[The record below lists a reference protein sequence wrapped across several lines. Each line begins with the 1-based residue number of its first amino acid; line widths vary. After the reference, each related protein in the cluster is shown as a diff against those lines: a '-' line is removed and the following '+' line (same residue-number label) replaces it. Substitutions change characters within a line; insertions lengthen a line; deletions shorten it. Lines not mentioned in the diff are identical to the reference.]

1 MTSGGDRVS
10 WGGNGPD
17 ARLRAGRPGRGAVL
31 ASAWAWAWAVLAA
44 APAGAV
50 TLQDQLLLLLRDN
63 PQISRARDEV
73 GAAREGENVAD
84 ASFLPEVALS
94 GDGGYEN
101 TDSPAT
107 RRSGR
112 GDFSTSRYTQS
123 LTVTQNLFDGLA
135 STEGRRQAEFST
147 RIAEQTLRS
156 TTQSVILEGAT
167 AYLNVLRQ
175 SELVRLARGNER
187 TIRIQ
192 LELEDERVQRGSGI
206 AVDVLLAK
214 SRLQLAKERRVAFE
228 TGLRD
233 AVSRYA
239 QTFGQAPDVADLT
252 PPESPRHLLPPDLGG
267 AVAMIQEENPAI
279 RASGFEVDL
288 ADAQRGAA
296 RSGYFPRVDLIGAQ
310 NWEKDFDGTRGIERN
325 YSVIVQFNWDLFS
338 GFATQSGVAQ
348 AAKRYSAA
356 RGNARFVERKA
367 VEQLELSWHAYDSTR
382 ERREL
387 LRNAVNIAGEVFDSR
402 KSLRDSGKETAI
414 NVLDAENELL
424 NACIN
429 FVNAEFDNRISVFQV
444 LFSLGR
450 LDPQALGIADDG
462 TAALPATDVAAAPAA
477 DEGVLAAGGCPVED
491 G

>member
-1 MTSGGDRVS
+1 MSAVRRTR
-10 WGGNGPD
+10 
-17 ARLRAGRPGRGAVL
+17 RAVPAIVGTA
-31 ASAWAWAWAVLAA
+31 ASLVVP
-44 APAGAV
+44 PAGAA
-50 TLQDQLLLLLRDN
+50 TLQDQLQLLLRDN
-63 PQISRARDEV
+63 PQIARARDDV
-73 GAAREGENVAD
+73 GAAREGENIAD
-84 ASFLPEVALS
+84 APFLPEVTLS

-123 LTVTQNLFDGLA
+123 LTVTQNLFDGQA
-135 STEGRRQAEFST
+135 STQGRRQAEFST

-175 SELVRLARGNER
+175 SELVKLARGNER
-187 TIRIQ
+187 TIRTQ

-233 AVSRYA
+233 AVSRYV
-239 QTFGQAPDVADLT
+239 QTFGQAPDVAALT
-252 PPESPRHLLPPDLGG
+252 LPQSPQYLLPTDLGG
-267 AVAMIQEENPAI
+267 AVTMLQEENPAI

-288 ADAQRGAA
+288 ADAQRGSA
-296 RSGYFPRVDLIGAQ
+296 RSGFFPRIDLIGEQ

-338 GFATQSGVAQ
+338 GFATQAGVAR
-348 AAKRYSAA
+348 AAKQYSAA

-367 VEQLELSWHAYDSTR
+367 VEQLELSWHAFESTR

-402 KSLRDSGKETAI
+402 QRLRDSGKETAI

-429 FVNAEFDNRISVFQV
+429 FVNADFDNRISVFQV

-450 LDPQALGIADDG
+450 LDPTTLGIAEDVTG
-462 TAALPATDVAAAPAA
+462 TSPLAADAPELTGASDAIAAA
-477 DEGVLAAGGCPVED
+477 GCRLEN

>member
-1 MTSGGDRVS
+1 MGLTYRAVRTPLRRTCGTFLATICVSGTLTV
-10 WGGNGPD
+10 
-17 ARLRAGRPGRGAVL
+17 
-31 ASAWAWAWAVLAA
+31 
-44 APAGAV
+44 APASAV
-50 TLQDQLLLLLRDN
+50 TLKDQLQLLLRDN
-63 PQISRARDEV
+63 PQIARARDDV
-73 GAAREGENVAD
+73 GAAREGENIAN
-84 ASFLPEVALS
+84 APFLPEVTVS

-123 LTVTQNLFDGLA
+123 LTVTQNLFDGQA
-135 STEGRRQAEFST
+135 STQGRRQAEFST

-175 SELVRLARGNER
+175 TELVKLARGNER
-187 TIRIQ
+187 TIRTQ

-233 AVSRYA
+233 AVSRYT
-239 QTFGQAPDVADLT
+239 QTFGQSPDVADLS
-252 PPESPRHLLPPDLGG
+252 PPQIPRYLLPPDLEG
-267 AVAMIQEENPAI
+267 AISMVQDENPAI

-288 ADAQRGAA
+288 ADAQRSSA
-296 RSGYFPRVDLIGAQ
+296 RSGFFPRVDLIGEQ

-338 GFATQSGVAQ
+338 GFATQAGVAQ
-348 AAKRYSAA
+348 AAKQYSAA

-367 VEQLELSWHAYDSTR
+367 VEQLELSWHAFEST
-382 ERREL
+382 EQRRDL

-402 KSLRDSGKETAI
+402 KRLRDSGKETAI

-429 FVNAEFDNRISVFQV
+429 FVNADFDNQISVFQV

-450 LDPQALGIADDG
+450 LDPEALGVADDVTG
-462 TAALPATDVAAAPAA
+462 TSPLAA
-477 DEGVLAAGGCPVED
+477 DAPELTARGDALSAVGCRIAN

>member
-1 MTSGGDRVS
+1 MCLSYRVTRT
-10 WGGNGPD
+10 
-17 ARLRAGRPGRGAVL
+17 AVRQRCGA
-31 ASAWAWAWAVLAA
+31 LAA
-44 APAGAV
+44 GAFMAAAFVAQPAGAV
-50 TLQDQLLLLLRDN
+50 TLKDELQLLLRDN
-63 PQISRARDEV
+63 PQIARARDNV
-73 GAAREGENVAD
+73 GAAQEGENIAD
-84 ASFLPEVALS
+84 APFLPEVTLS
-94 GDGGYEN
+94 ADGGYEN
-101 TDSPAT
+101 TDSPST

-123 LTVTQNLFDGLA
+123 LTVTQNLFDGQA
-135 STEGRRQAEFST
+135 STQGRRQAEFST
-147 RIAEQTLRS
+147 RIAEQSLRS

-175 SELVRLARGNER
+175 SELVKLARGNER

-233 AVSRYA
+233 AVSRYT

-252 PPESPRHLLPPDLGG
+252 LPQSPGHLLPPALGDG
-267 AVAMIQEENPAI
+267 IASIQDENPAI
-279 RASGFEVDL
+279 RASEFEVEL
-288 ADAQRGAA
+288 ADAQRNSVRA
-296 RSGYFPRVDLIGAQ
+296 GYFPRVDLIGAQ

-338 GFATQSGVAQ
+338 GFSTQSGVAQ
-348 AAKRYSAA
+348 AAKQYSAA
-356 RGNARFVERKA
+356 RGNARFIERKA
-367 VEQLELSWHAYDSTR
+367 IEQLELSWHAFESTAS
-382 ERREL
+382 RRDL

-402 KSLRDSGKETAI
+402 KRLRDSGKETAI

-429 FVNAEFDNRISVFQV
+429 FVNADFDNRISVFQV

-450 LDPQALGIADDG
+450 LDPSAMGLIADDSG
-462 TAALPATDVAAAPAA
+462 AMAQIGEAAEITGGEMLAAA
-477 DEGVLAAGGCPVED
+477 GCRVD
-491 G
+491 GE